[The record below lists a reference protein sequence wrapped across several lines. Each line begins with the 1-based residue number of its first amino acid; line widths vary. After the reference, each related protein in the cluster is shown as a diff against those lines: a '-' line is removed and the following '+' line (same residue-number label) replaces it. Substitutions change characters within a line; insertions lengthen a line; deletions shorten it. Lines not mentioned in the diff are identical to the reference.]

1 MSLQFATK
9 VAKSFDCLKYLSEIE
24 VNSIFKLQ
32 TVYMTFIVH
41 HFLLTGRGSKEAK
54 EEESQAEVG
63 VSFVRHLVHTSLN
76 VTIPLG
82 WKPNKSGRQ
91 RATCNPPP
99 CCGSRANLF
108 QLSTSICLVPF
119 NVKIKILV
127 RDTWFDGLKRLYKIT
142 HFNFPNL

>member
-63 VSFVRHLVHTSLN
+63 VSFVRHLVLTSLN

-91 RATCNPPP
+91 RATCNPPSPLLWVPGKPISAVHIHMSCSIQCKDQDP
-99 CCGSRANLF
+99 CSRH
-108 QLSTSICLVPF
+108 LV
-119 NVKIKILV
+119 
-127 RDTWFDGLKRLYKIT
+127 
-142 HFNFPNL
+142 